1 MIVYHAIYV
10 RCVEDKIGQFVDFCS
25 LSNISVFIL
34 THSQYG
40 YYIHGRSP
48 HGNAE
53 ANMQQ
58 MTQALIKEEL
68 DMTTRRGLEEGSEHQ
83 TFSLFMTN
91 RLSRQYAKIMAPLH
105 RVRICCEHNSSQ
117 IAQVKSIL

>member
-1 MIVYHAIYV
+1 M
-10 RCVEDKIGQFVDFCS
+10 RCVEDKIGQFIDFCS

-53 ANMQQ
+53 TNMQQ
-58 MTQALIKEEL
+58 MSQSLLKEQL

-91 RLSRQYAKIMAPLH
+91 RLRQYAKIMAPLH
-105 RVRICCEHNSSQ
+105 RVSQ
-117 IAQVKSIL
+117 LGHFTDQF